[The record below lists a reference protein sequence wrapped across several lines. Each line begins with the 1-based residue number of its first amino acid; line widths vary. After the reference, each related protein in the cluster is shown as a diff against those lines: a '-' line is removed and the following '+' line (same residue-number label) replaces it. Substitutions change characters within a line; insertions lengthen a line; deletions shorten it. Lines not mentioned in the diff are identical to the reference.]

1 MTQTVLRYG
10 KASQQR
16 IGPYIVISKRKLPTK
31 AQQTSPS
38 ENSFKPLE
46 NQEKSHDKGA
56 MASSKNLKQLAL
68 LLGLRLRMDRVY
80 VSVDI
85 AEEARGE

>member
-1 MTQTVLRYG
+1 MAQTVLRYG

-16 IGPYIVISKRKLPTK
+16 IGPYIVISKRRLPTK

-46 NQEKSHDKGA
+46 NQKKA
-56 MASSKNLKQLAL
+56 MTKVPWLQVKISNSLRFFLDFVFGWIASMYESIQQ
-68 LLGLRLRMDRVY
+68 RQH
-80 VSVDI
+80 
-85 AEEARGE
+85 